1 MGVLSNATISPTIE
15 PHFIIDKQGN
25 KTFAILPIDDYN
37 CLIEDYNHLKSIL
50 KSYED
55 EAYIPNEETIKAIE
69 QGLEEKKN
77 GLLKG
82 YTDIHQMFADIL
94 NDEEDDEQ

>member
-1 MGVLSNATISPTIE
+1 MNTTISPTIE

-37 CLIEDYNHLKSIL
+37 YLIEDYNHLKSIL
-50 KSYED
+50 NYE
-55 EAYIPNEETIKAIE
+55 EEHIPNEDTIKAIE

-94 NDEEDDEQ
+94 NDDEDDEQ